1 MVSKKR
7 YIVYTVKLYS
17 KEAEGNNGLKKC
29 IRKVG
34 AAQNKCGCR
43 GRWRCYLISCKIC
56 KEYYVDDDD
65 EGREELKKFTGKVK
79 ELVVKWTNGSHTI
92 KKIMYK
98 SIFKRLR
105 IRLMPL
111 ED

>member
-1 MVSKKR
+1 M
-7 YIVYTVKLYS
+7 
-17 KEAEGNNGLKKC
+17 
-29 IRKVG
+29 G
-34 AAQNKCGCR
+34 AAQNTCGCR

-56 KEYYVDDDD
+56 KEYYVDHD
-65 EGREELKKFTGKVK
+65 EGREELKFTGKVK

-92 KKIMYK
+92 TKTMYQ